1 MKNQE
6 LTLEELAAINGGL
19 MHIDEW
25 GGDEEE
31 ESDDLISFKDLS
43 TDSKKRFNIRF

>member
-19 MHIDEW
+19 MPVDDW
-25 GGDEEE
+25 GNQDIEEGE
-31 ESDDLISFKDLS
+31 DLISFKDLS
-43 TDSKKRFNIRF
+43 TDSKKRFDIRF